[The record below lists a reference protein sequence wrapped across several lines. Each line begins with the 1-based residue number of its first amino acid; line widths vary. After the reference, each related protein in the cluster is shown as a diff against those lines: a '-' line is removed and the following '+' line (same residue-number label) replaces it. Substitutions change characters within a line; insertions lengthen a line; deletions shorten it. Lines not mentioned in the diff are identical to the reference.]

1 MATTDLVRDGRAVRS
16 TIALKMLM
24 AVSGLVFIA
33 FVLGHM
39 YGNLHAFAGHDAF
52 NDYAEHLRSFGEPF
66 FPGAGALTILRF
78 GLILALVVHCTPRSR
93 CGRAPS
99 GPAPRRTS

>member
-24 AVSGLVFIA
+24 AVSGLLFIA

-39 YGNLHAFAGHDAF
+39 VGNLLLYQGPEALNA
-52 NDYAEHLRSFGEPF
+52 YGELLQSKP
-66 FPGAGALTILRF
+66 AAL
-78 GLILALVVHCTPRSR
+78 
-93 CGRAPS
+93 
-99 GPAPRRTS
+99 